1 MCHEEGFPH
10 PLLTHNYLLLLANVR
25 SVIISILQR
34 TCGYR
39 RLNNSWSHSHSSMG
53 EPVFLL
59 RLCGLERHSP
69 FSLTRFHGAL
79 WYFTPHVDLRWT
91 FDKDAQPGVG
101 GGTHAYSHRT
111 ICKTFAHIILSRS
124 LSSLESE
131 AECELGFT
139 EDRIASGE
147 AIT

>member
-79 WYFTPHVDLRWT
+79 WYFTPHVDLR
-91 FDKDAQPGVG
+91 
-101 GGTHAYSHRT
+101 
-111 ICKTFAHIILSRS
+111 
-124 LSSLESE
+124 
-131 AECELGFT
+131 
-139 EDRIASGE
+139 
-147 AIT
+147 